1 MTGNP
6 RSSEMILG
14 IPLVDAHVHPVS
26 LSNLKIDPGVYF
38 DRFPQPQGLR
48 DQEGRIVPER
58 FDAFLEEEGVD
69 VAILLCE
76 YAPRVV
82 GVHPVEDLIPFV
94 RYNPRRFRFLAQLNP
109 YYHYPV
115 RRELERQL
123 ALGAVGLKIHPVHN
137 AHPFSDP
144 MLYPAYAVCEERGLP
159 VVVHFGSSVFP
170 GAANRFTNPDHVAD
184 VLRDFPDLTVVL
196 AHGGRGWWYDAA
208 AFLTLRYPNVWI
220 ELSGLPPNR
229 LPDYFGRH
237 DLARLARKFIFGTD
251 WPTVPGIRTN
261 ALAIAELGFDREVL
275 EGIFYRNAVQ
285 VYRLGEL
292 GPQRER

>member
-1 MTGNP
+1 
-6 RSSEMILG
+6 MIHG
-14 IPLVDAHVHPVS
+14 IPLVDAHLHPTS
-26 LSNLKIDPGVYF
+26 LRAVKMDPEVYF
-38 DRFPQPQGLR
+38 DRFPQPEGIR
-48 DQEGRIVPER
+48 DAEGRVVPER

-76 YAPRVV
+76 YSPRVT
-82 GVHPVEDLIPFV
+82 GVHPVEDLLPFV
-94 RYNPRRFRFLAQLNP
+94 RHNPRRFRFLAQLNP

-115 RRELERQL
+115 RGELERQL
-123 ALGAVGLKIHPVHN
+123 ALGAIGLKIHPVHN
-137 AHPFSDP
+137 AHAFSDP

-159 VVVHFGSSVFP
+159 VVVHFGTSVFP
-170 GAANRFTNPDHVAD
+170 GAANRFTDPAHVAD

-208 AFLTLRYPNVWI
+208 AFLALRFPNVWI
-220 ELSGLPPNR
+220 ELSGLPPKR

-251 WPTVPGIRTN
+251 WPTVPGIRAN
-261 ALAIAELGFDREVL
+261 ALQIADLGFDREVL

-285 VYRLGEL
+285 VYGLGEL
-292 GPQRER
+292 IPPDRGR